1 MKLYLT
7 SPPSSSSSSS
17 SSLVYNCWIELA
29 RPIWCSKWPNS
40 PGSEGSERKR
50 ERGGDGGEREEGR
63 GGEEGERRRGVGLKT
78 DQQPEDLNTTACL
91 CCRLKSQTAARFQTF
106 TQQNRNKASSFF
118 SLFFL
123 FFFAFFLFTHHAQKH
138 ARPESAPQG
147 RRWIVRKSSTR
158 LLLRTESR

>member
-7 SPPSSSSSSS
+7 SPPSSSSSS

-106 TQQNRNKASSFF
+106 TQQNRNKASFF
-118 SLFFL
+118 LSLFFFL
-123 FFFAFFLFTHHAQKH
+123 PSFFLRTMRRSTHDPRAH
-138 ARPESAPQG
+138 
-147 RRWIVRKSSTR
+147 
-158 LLLRTESR
+158 LRGEDGL

>member
-7 SPPSSSSSSS
+7 SPPSSSSSS

-106 TQQNRNKASSFF
+106 TQQNRNKASFF

-123 FFFAFFLFTHHAQKH
+123 FFCLLSFYAPCAE
-138 ARPESAPQG
+138 ARTTRERTSGEKMDCKKKFDSTSAPH
-147 RRWIVRKSSTR
+147 
-158 LLLRTESR
+158 